1 VTAQTIENHGVIGDL
16 CTVALVGVDGTIDF
30 LSWPRFDSPTL
41 FASLLDEAR
50 GGSFRLAPVLDDSRV
65 RQMYLPDTN
74 VLFTRFK
81 SAEGVAEVNDF
92 MPVEDG
98 QTTHELV
105 RRAKTV
111 RGEVRFRL
119 LVDPRFDYGRAPHRA
134 RRDALG
140 VVFESTGPRPM
151 AVRLRAS
158 VPVTIDEG
166 RVTAEFVLRAGEQ
179 ADFVLEEVLPGED
192 VTRGDDYVDQ
202 ALHRTVG
209 FWRSWVA
216 RGNYTGRW
224 REVVNRSA
232 LVLKLLTSRD
242 HGSMVAA
249 ATFGL
254 PEAIGGVRNWD
265 YRYTWI
271 RDTAFSLSSLMRIGH
286 TEEAAAFMTWLE
298 ARCEE
303 LAPDGSLQV
312 MYGIDGRHE
321 LPESVLTHFDGY
333 LGSKPVRIGNAAAGQ
348 LQLDIYGELM
358 DAIHHYDLYGAPTS
372 FDAWRNIRKMMDYVC
387 GHWHLADEGIW
398 EVRGGRQEFLLS
410 RVMCWSALDRAIR
423 IAQRRAYPAPL
434 DLWHRTR
441 DEIHDDILAGFWNAE
456 RKAFVQSRGG
466 HAMDASVLL
475 LPLLNFIS
483 PRDPRW
489 LSTLA
494 AVEEELV
501 EDALVYRYRMQA
513 AASDGLTGD
522 EGTFCMCTFWY
533 VDCLAKSGRV
543 EQARFVFEKML
554 GYANHLG
561 LFPEE
566 LGPRGEHLGN
576 FPQAFTH
583 LALIRAARMLDRA
596 LSDAG
601 YLE

>member
-1 VTAQTIENHGVIGDL
+1 MPYQPIENHGVVGDL

-30 LSWPRFDSPTL
+30 LSWPLFDSPTI
-41 FASLLDEAR
+41 FASLLDDER
-50 GGSFRLAPVLDDSRV
+50 GGSFKLAPVLDDSRV

-92 MPVEDG
+92 MPIEDG

-119 LVDPRFDYGRAPHRA
+119 VVDPRFDYGRAGHRA
-134 RRDALG
+134 YRDSLG
-140 VVFESTGPRPM
+140 VVFESTGAQPV

-158 VPVTIDEG
+158 VPVTIDDG
-166 RVTAEFVLRAGEQ
+166 RVTAEFILRAGEQ
-179 ADFVLEEVLPGED
+179 ADFILEEALPGAA
-192 VTRGDDYVDQ
+192 VPRGDDYVDA
-202 ALHRTVG
+202 ALHRTVH

-224 REVVNRSA
+224 REAVNRSA
-232 LVLKLLTSRD
+232 LTLKLLTSRD

-249 ATFGL
+249 PTFGL
-254 PEAIGGVRNWD
+254 PEEIGGVRNWD

-271 RDTAFSLSSLMRIGH
+271 RDAAFSLSSLMRIGH
-286 TEEAAAFMTWLE
+286 TDEAAAFMNWLE
-298 ARCEE
+298 SRCEE

-312 MYGIDGRHE
+312 MYGIDGRHQ
-321 LPESVLTHFDGY
+321 LPESVLTHFDGFMH
-333 LGSKPVRIGNAAAGQ
+333 SKPVRVGNAAVDQ

-358 DAIHHYDLYGAPTS
+358 DAIHHHDLYGAPTS

-387 GHWHLADEGIW
+387 NHWRLADEGIW
-398 EVRGGRQEFLLS
+398 EVRGGRQEFLIS

-441 DEIHDDILAGFWNAE
+441 DEIHDDILAGFWNDE
-456 RKAFVQSRGG
+456 RKAFVQARGG
-466 HAMDASVLL
+466 RAMDASVLL
-475 LPLLNFIS
+475 LPLMNFIS
-483 PRDPRW
+483 PRDPKW

-501 EDALVYRYRMQA
+501 EDALVYRYRTNA
-513 AASDGLTGD
+513 AAPDGLTGE

-533 VDCLAKSGRV
+533 VDCLAKAGRV
-543 EQARFVFEKML
+543 EQARFVFEKAL

-596 LSDAG
+596 LSAAG
-601 YLE
+601 HDE